1 MDSTLSVPLQ
11 LDYSSKIKHAVIFI
25 LCNFQFT
32 VLNMMSILHL
42 NMVFASSNGD
52 LIIYYLSYMTG

>member
-11 LDYSSKIKHAVIFI
+11 LDYSSKIKHAVIF
-25 LCNFQFT
+25 CNFQFT

-42 NMVFASSNGD
+42 NMVFASRNGD